1 MTLDPWQWPLAAL
14 AAVIIGFSKTGIGGL
29 SLLAV
34 ALFAQIFPGHT
45 KQVSG
50 LILPLL
56 IVGDLVAVG
65 AYRRHIQWKF
75 LWKLFPW
82 TALGVLLGWFAMGR
96 IDDRQARL
104 LVGVIILAMVVM
116 HLHRRANSFSFL
128 FLFLFR
134 QRPTPPPTPASIPS
148 TPPTVP
154 ATQTPDHGLWFAPTM
169 GILAGFTTL
178 IANAAGP
185 LMAIY
190 LLAMRLPRM
199 EFVGTAAVFFM
210 ILNWFKVP
218 FMMNLGLITTD
229 SVQFNLLLAPA
240 VILGAF
246 AGRAVLPRVN
256 QRLFENLALTLSAV
270 SGIRMLFG

>member
-1 MTLDPWQWPLAAL
+1 MSLDLWQWLLAAL

-34 ALFAQIFPGHT
+34 ALFAQILPGQT

-56 IVGDLVAVG
+56 IVGDLIAVG
-65 AYRRHIQWKF
+65 SYRRHIQWKF

-82 TALGVLLGWFAMGR
+82 TALGVLGGWFAMGR

-104 LVGVIILAMVVM
+104 LVGVIILAMVIM
-116 HLHRRANSFSFL
+116 HLWRRTPMTISFSL
-128 FLFLFR
+128 KSRRTPDLEL
-134 QRPTPPPTPASIPS
+134 PAAPPPSPALP
-148 TPPTVP
+148 
-154 ATQTPDHGLWFAPTM
+154 TPDHGPWFAPTM

-190 LLAMRLPRM
+190 LLAMRLPKM

-218 FMMNLGLITTD
+218 FMANLGLITTD

-270 SGIRMLFG
+270 SGIRMLCG